1 MNLFVD
7 TICQRTCHALEELFP
22 AGEWKN
28 SEIKALIEQPPDA
41 EMGDFALPC
50 FSFSKKLRRSP
61 KQIAEEL
68 ENLLTP
74 EPSEDQITDSRE
86 LLPFSRIKAFGP
98 YLNFFLDP
106 ETLAR
111 ELLPSIFQ
119 KSSTG
124 DHDTSDS
131 GKGGQ
136 GKIREKV
143 MIEFSQ
149 PNTHKGFHVGH
160 LRNAALGDSLC
171 MIFP

>member
-22 AGEWKN
+22 AGEWKT

-68 ENLLTP
+68 ENLLAP
-74 EPSEDQITDSRE
+74 EPSEDQIADSEE

-98 YLNFFLDP
+98 YLNFFLVRR
-106 ETLAR
+106 LA
-111 ELLPSIFQ
+111 LQDLPLQ
-119 KSSTG
+119 
-124 DHDTSDS
+124 
-131 GKGGQ
+131 
-136 GKIREKV
+136 RV
-143 MIEFSQ
+143 
-149 PNTHKGFHVGH
+149 
-160 LRNAALGDSLC
+160 
-171 MIFP
+171 

>member
-7 TICQRTCHALEELFP
+7 TICQRTCLALEELFP
-22 AGEWKN
+22 AGEWKT

-68 ENLLTP
+68 ENLLAP
-74 EPSEDQITDSRE
+74 EPSEDQITDSEE

-106 ETLAR
+106 ETLAS

-119 KSSTG
+119 
-124 DHDTSDS
+124 
-131 GKGGQ
+131 
-136 GKIREKV
+136 
-143 MIEFSQ
+143 
-149 PNTHKGFHVGH
+149 
-160 LRNAALGDSLC
+160 
-171 MIFP
+171 